1 VTGLAEITSQA
12 AAEMT
17 LSLARTRTAL
27 SHSLSK
33 GEAAEETVRKF
44 FARYLPPSLGVTKGQ
59 VIDSL
64 GRRTKQLDVI
74 VYDMDRTPTLFSSD
88 EDGHR
93 LGRALQPRPA
103 HAEWGI
109 EHWRRRVARRR
120 SPGNR
125 LKVYTHGLGRDE
137 EFADDLA
144 HRPPGPRT
152 RPDRRLT
159 PLAQRR

>member
-1 VTGLAEITSQA
+1 MTGLAEIMSQA

-64 GRRTKQLDVI
+64 GWRTKQLDVI
-74 VYDMDRTPTLFSSD
+74 VYDMDRTPILFSSD
-88 EDGHR
+88 ED
-93 LGRALQPRPA
+93 
-103 HAEWGI
+103 
-109 EHWRRRVARRR
+109 
-120 SPGNR
+120 
-125 LKVYTHGLGRDE
+125 
-137 EFADDLA
+137 
-144 HRPPGPRT
+144 RPPALPRGVAVGPRRAT
-152 RPDRRLT
+152 T
-159 PLAQRR
+159 

>member
-1 VTGLAEITSQA
+1 VTGLAEIMSQA

-64 GRRTKQLDVI
+64 GWRTKQLDVI
-74 VYDMDRTPTLFSSD
+74 VYDMDRTPILFSSD
-88 EDGHR
+88 EDHR
-93 LGRALQPRPA
+93 LVPSEG
-103 HAEWGI
+103 
-109 EHWRRRVARRR
+109 V
-120 SPGNR
+120 
-125 LKVYTHGLGRDE
+125 
-137 EFADDLA
+137 LA
-144 HRPPGPRT
+144 VVE
-152 RPDRRLT
+152 
-159 PLAQRR
+159 

>member
-1 VTGLAEITSQA
+1 VTGLAEIMSQA

-33 GEAAEETVRKF
+33 GEAAGETVRKF

-74 VYDMDRTPTLFSSD
+74 VYDMDRTPILFSSD

-93 LGRALQPRPA
+93 LVPSEGVLAVVEVKT
-103 HAEWGI
+103 HADVSDSNGVDREN
-109 EHWRRRVARRR
+109 EQRQ
-120 SPGNR
+120 
-125 LKVYTHGLGRDE
+125 
-137 EFADDLA
+137 
-144 HRPPGPRT
+144 GP
-152 RPDRRLT
+152 
-159 PLAQRR
+159 